1 MGEMLVESLPT
12 GAESGPR
19 ISLCL
24 VVDTDFGFLQS
35 FSKSLRGA
43 GIEAVELRNSAR
55 LAENIVSHN
64 PDIVFIDLN
73 PANPHDCVRALSSLK
88 ECRFAGRVQL
98 LGRCEIAF
106 LDSFRKIGIDF
117 SLTMLP
123 VLLKPL
129 DFSAVRKI
137 VLEQNLSYQPEAAP
151 DLSLRSVLARD
162 FVKFWY
168 QPRIDLKKKQ
178 VVGAEAFARV
188 SHPQHGILSPASF
201 LAGAGDEELTEL
213 ASRALV
219 SALKMSS
226 MLDEL
231 GICMTIAIN
240 VSVETLAKL
249 PIVELVS
256 KHRPRND
263 QWPGLLF
270 DVPEQQ
276 AINKVV
282 VLREIFGELEK
293 YGISLAIDNFGRAN
307 SSFAVLRYLPISEI
321 KIDSSFVQGCA
332 SNKGNANVCKS
343 MIQLAHNFGRKAA
356 AVGIETNDDAQALK
370 ALGCDLGQGYLF
382 GRPMTEQQLIAML
395 TTGRAERRDFCNH
408 FNQGASSGA
417 PMPAA

>member
-1 MGEMLVESLPT
+1 MSEVVLDNIPT
-12 GAESGPR
+12 APDAGPR
-19 ISLCL
+19 TSLCI
-24 VVDTDFGFLQS
+24 VVDSDFGFLQS
-35 FSKSLRGA
+35 FSKSLRDA
-43 GIEAVELRNSAR
+43 GIDAVELRNSAR
-55 LAENIVSHN
+55 LAENIVSHS
-64 PDIVFIDLN
+64 PDLVFIDLN

-88 ECRFAGRVQL
+88 ESGFTGRVQL

-106 LDSFRKIGIDF
+106 LDSFRKIGVDF

-123 VLLKPL
+123 VLLKPI

-137 VLEQNLSYQPEAAP
+137 ALEQNLTFQPDPAP
-151 DLSLRSVLARD
+151 DLSLKSMLTRD

-168 QPRIDLKKKQ
+168 QPRIDFKKRQ
-178 VVGAEAFARV
+178 VVGAEVFARV
-188 SHPQHGILSPASF
+188 AHPQHGILAPGSF

-213 ASRALV
+213 ATRAIMN
-219 SALKMSS
+219 ALKMSS
-226 MLDEL
+226 TLDEL
-231 GICMTIAIN
+231 DICMTIAIN
-240 VSVETLAKL
+240 VSVDTLVKL
-249 PIVELVS
+249 PVVDLVK

-293 YGISLAIDNFGRAN
+293 YGVSLAIDNFGRGN
-307 SSFAVLRYLPISEI
+307 SSFAVFRYLRFSEI

-356 AVGIETNDDAQALK
+356 AVGIEASDDAQELK
-370 ALGCDLGQGYLF
+370 ALGCDLSQGYLF
-382 GRPMTEQQLIAML
+382 GRPMTEQQFVAML
-395 TTGRAERRDFCNH
+395 TTGRAKRRDFCSH
-408 FNQGASSGA
+408 FSQGAVQQ
-417 PMPAA
+417 PA

>member
-1 MGEMLVESLPT
+1 MSEVLLESLPT
-12 GAESGPR
+12 AAASGPR
-19 ISLCL
+19 TSLCI

-35 FSKSLRGA
+35 FAKSLRDA
-43 GIEAVELRNSAR
+43 GIDALELRNSAR
-55 LAENIVSHN
+55 LAENIVSQN
-64 PDIVFIDLN
+64 ADIVFIDLN
-73 PANPHDCVRALSSLK
+73 PVNPHDCVRALYSLK

-98 LGRCEIAF
+98 LGRCEVTF
-106 LDSFRKIGIDF
+106 LDSFRKIGTDF

-123 VLLKPL
+123 VLLKPV

-137 VLEQNLSYQPEAAP
+137 VLEHNLSYQPEPAP
-151 DLSLRSVLARD
+151 DLSLKSVLARD

-188 SHPQHGILSPASF
+188 SHPQHGILAPGSF

-213 ASRALV
+213 AGRAVV

-240 VSVETLAKL
+240 VSVEALMKL

-270 DVPEQQ
+270 DVQEQQ
-276 AINKVV
+276 AINKIVA
-282 VLREIFGELEK
+282 LREIFGELEK

-307 SSFAVLRYLPISEI
+307 SSFAVFRYLPFSEI

-356 AVGIETNDDAQALK
+356 AVGIEAIDDAQALK

-408 FNQGASSGA
+408 FNQGSSPAA

>member
-1 MGEMLVESLPT
+1 MVLDSIPT
-12 GAESGPR
+12 APEAGPR
-19 ISLCL
+19 TSLCI
-24 VVDTDFGFLQS
+24 VVDSDFGFLQS
-35 FSKSLRGA
+35 LSKSLRDV
-43 GIEAVELRNSAR
+43 GIDAVEMRNSAR
-55 LAENIVSHN
+55 LAENIVSHS
-64 PDIVFIDLN
+64 PDLVFIDLN

-88 ECRFAGRVQL
+88 ECGFTGRVQL

-106 LDSFRKIGIDF
+106 LDSFRKIGVDF
-117 SLTMLP
+117 SLAMLP
-123 VLLKPL
+123 VLLKPI

-137 VLEQNLSYQPEAAP
+137 ALEQNLTFQSDPAP
-151 DLSLRSVLARD
+151 DLSLKSMLTRD

-168 QPRIDLKKKQ
+168 QPRIDFKKKQ

-188 SHPQHGILSPASF
+188 AHPQHGILAPGSF

-213 ASRALV
+213 ATRAIMN
-219 SALKMSS
+219 ALKMSS
-226 MLDEL
+226 TLDEL

-240 VSVETLAKL
+240 VSVDTLVKL
-249 PIVELVS
+249 PVVDLVK

-293 YGISLAIDNFGRAN
+293 YGVSLAIDNFGRGN
-307 SSFAVLRYLPISEI
+307 SSFAVFRYLRFSEI

-356 AVGIETNDDAQALK
+356 AVGIEASDDAQELK
-370 ALGCDLGQGYLF
+370 ALGCDLSQGYLF
-382 GRPMTEQQLIAML
+382 GRPMTEQQFVAML
-395 TTGRAERRDFCNH
+395 TTGRAKRSDFCSH
-408 FNQGASSGA
+408 FSQGAVQQ
-417 PMPAA
+417 PA

>member
-1 MGEMLVESLPT
+1 MSELLLESPPT
-12 GAESGPR
+12 APDGGPR
-19 ISLCL
+19 TSLCL
-24 VVDTDFGFLQS
+24 VLDSDFGFLQS
-35 FSKSLRGA
+35 FSKSLRDA
-43 GIEAVELRNSAR
+43 GIDAVELRNSTR

-64 PDIVFIDLN
+64 PDLVFVDLN
-73 PANPHDCVRALSSLK
+73 PANPHDCVRALSALK
-88 ECRFAGRVQL
+88 ECRFTGRVQL

-106 LDSFRKIGIDF
+106 LDSFRKIGVDF

-123 VLLKPL
+123 VLLKPV
-129 DFSAVRKI
+129 DFTAVRKI
-137 VLEQNLSYQPEAAP
+137 VLDNNLSIQPEPAH
-151 DLSLRSVLARD
+151 DLSLKSVLARD

-188 SHPQHGILSPASF
+188 AHPQHGILAPASF

-213 ASRALV
+213 AGRAIV
-219 SALKMSS
+219 NALKMSA

-240 VSVETLAKL
+240 VSVDTLMKL
-249 PIVELVS
+249 PVIDLVS

-276 AINKVV
+276 VINKIV

-307 SSFAVLRYLPISEI
+307 SSFAVFRYLPISEI

-343 MIQLAHNFGRKAA
+343 MIQLAHNFARKAA
-356 AVGIETNDDAQALK
+356 AVGIETSDDAQELK

-382 GRPMTEQQLIAML
+382 GRPMTDQQLIAML
-395 TTGRAERRDFCNH
+395 TTGRAERRDFCSH
-408 FNQGASSGA
+408 FSQGAA
-417 PMPAA
+417 PAPALPAS

>member
-1 MGEMLVESLPT
+1 MSDVLLESLPPVPD
-12 GAESGPR
+12 SGPR
-19 ISLCL
+19 TSLCL
-24 VVDTDFGFLQS
+24 VVDSDFGFLQS
-35 FSKSLRGA
+35 FSKSLRDA
-43 GIEAVELRNSAR
+43 GIDAVELRNSAR
-55 LAENIVSHN
+55 LAESIVSHN
-64 PDIVFIDLN
+64 PDLVFVDLN
-73 PANPHDCVRALSSLK
+73 PVNPHDCVRALSSLK

-98 LGRCEIAF
+98 LGRCEATF
-106 LDSFRKIGIDF
+106 LESFRKVGIDF

-123 VLLKPL
+123 VLLKPI

-137 VLEQNLSYQPEAAP
+137 ALDQNLTYQPDPAP
-151 DLSLRSVLARD
+151 DLSLKSVLARD

-178 VVGAEAFARV
+178 VVGAEALARV
-188 SHPQHGILSPASF
+188 AHPQHGILAPGSF
-201 LAGAGDEELTEL
+201 LAGAGEEEVTEL
-213 ASRALV
+213 AARAVLN
-219 SALKMSS
+219 ALKMSS

-240 VSVETLAKL
+240 INADTLMKL
-249 PIVELVS
+249 PVVDLVT

-276 AINKVV
+276 AINKIV

-293 YGISLAIDNFGRAN
+293 HRVSLAIDNFGRAN
-307 SSFAVLRYLPISEI
+307 SSFAVFRYLPFSEI
-321 KIDSSFVQGCA
+321 KIDASFVQGCA

-343 MIQLAHNFGRKAA
+343 MIQLAHNFSRKAS
-356 AVGIETNDDAQALK
+356 AVGIEAPDDAQELK

-395 TTGRAERRDFCNH
+395 TTGRAEHRDFCNH
-408 FNQGASSGA
+408 FSQGASAAAA
-417 PMPAA
+417 PAS

>member
-1 MGEMLVESLPT
+1 MSDVLLESLPPVPD
-12 GAESGPR
+12 SGPR
-19 ISLCL
+19 TSLCL
-24 VVDTDFGFLQS
+24 VVDSDFGFLQS
-35 FSKSLRGA
+35 FSKSLRDA
-43 GIEAVELRNSAR
+43 GIDAVELRNSAR
-55 LAENIVSHN
+55 LAESIVSHN
-64 PDIVFIDLN
+64 PDLVFVDLN

-98 LGRCEIAF
+98 LGRCEPTF
-106 LDSFRKIGIDF
+106 LESFRKVGNDF

-123 VLLKPL
+123 VMQKPI

-137 VLEQNLSYQPEAAP
+137 ALDQNLTYQPDPAP
-151 DLSLRSVLARD
+151 DLSLKSVLARD

-178 VVGAEAFARV
+178 VVGAEALARV
-188 SHPQHGILSPASF
+188 AHPQHGILAPGSF
-201 LAGAGDEELTEL
+201 LAGAGEEELTEL
-213 ASRALV
+213 AARAVL

-231 GICMTIAIN
+231 GICMTISIN
-240 VSVETLAKL
+240 INADTLVKL
-249 PIVELVS
+249 PVVDLVT

-276 AINKVV
+276 AINKIV

-293 YGISLAIDNFGRAN
+293 HRVSLAIDNFGRAN
-307 SSFAVLRYLPISEI
+307 SSFAVFRYLPFSEI
-321 KIDSSFVQGCA
+321 KIDASFVQGCA

-343 MIQLAHNFGRKAA
+343 MIQLAHNFSRKAS
-356 AVGIETNDDAQALK
+356 AVGFEAPDDAQELK

-395 TTGRAERRDFCNH
+395 TTGRAEHRDFCSH
-408 FNQGASSGA
+408 FSQGASAAAA
-417 PMPAA
+417 PAS

>member
-12 GAESGPR
+12 AAESGPR

-43 GIEAVELRNSAR
+43 GIEALELRNSAR

-98 LGRCEIAF
+98 LGRCEITF
-106 LDSFRKIGIDF
+106 LDSFRKIGTDF

-123 VLLKPL
+123 VLQKPI

-151 DLSLRSVLARD
+151 ELSLRSVLARD

-168 QPRIDLKKKQ
+168 QPRIDLNKKQ

-219 SALKMSS
+219 SALKMSA

-293 YGISLAIDNFGRAN
+293 YGISLAIDNFGRGS

-356 AVGIETNDDAQALK
+356 AVGIETNDDSQALK

-408 FNQGASSGA
+408 FNQGASPGA